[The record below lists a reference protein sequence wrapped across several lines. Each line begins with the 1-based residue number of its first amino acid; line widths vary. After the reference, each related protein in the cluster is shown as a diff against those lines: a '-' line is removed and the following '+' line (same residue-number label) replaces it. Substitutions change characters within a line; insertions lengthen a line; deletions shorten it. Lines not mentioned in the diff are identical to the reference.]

1 MDKNNISPTGIF
13 SYIYVVRMLAAVMII
28 ATKENVF
35 FDSDLLLR
43 PFLMMLFLLIVSMP
57 ILIYTKRFASIGIIE
72 AAGNIN
78 PLYGKVIAFLY
89 IFIYLY
95 IAIRA
100 VARFDLYSNSV
111 MFPETDM
118 TFFIAI
124 LIIACAY
131 NSLTGL
137 RTLGR
142 TSGILA
148 VLFVV
153 VSIVIL
159 SVAAKEINFINLT
172 PFFLDGAGS
181 FVKESL
187 AAASHT
193 FDICLI
199 PLLRGRIKGDIKKHF
214 YIWSAFVFV
223 FIFLL
228 GAIVVSTL
236 GNFANTQMFPSFSIS
251 SIGNIGVF
259 KRLDALETANWTFG
273 IVLRLSFIIFT
284 CTDTFTAIYPKSN
297 KRIVTAVVAAII
309 FAFTTF
315 VSQKINR
322 FTILTEQYNLIVIYI
337 IMVVLL
343 PSAVIIGNKKL
354 ERSKKSEKT
363 TAV

>member
-1 MDKNNISPTGIF
+1 MDKNCISPTGIF
-13 SYIYVVRMLAAVMII
+13 SYIFIVRMLAAVMII
-28 ATKENVF
+28 VTKKSVF

-43 PFLMMLFLLIVSMP
+43 PFLMIIIVYVVSIPVLLYS
-57 ILIYTKRFASIGIIE
+57 KKFAGTGIIE
-72 AAGNIN
+72 AAGRIN
-78 PLYGKVIAFLY
+78 PFYGKTVAFLY
-89 IFIYLY
+89 IFMYLY

-100 VARFDLYSNSV
+100 VSRFELYSNSV
-111 MFPETDM
+111 MFPEIDM
-118 TFFIAI
+118 TFLIAI

-148 VLFVV
+148 VLFAV

-159 SVAAKEINFINLT
+159 SAAAKEMNFINLT
-172 PFFLDGAGS
+172 PFFLDGAGT
-181 FVKESL
+181 FVKDSF
-187 AAASHT
+187 ASASYT
-193 FDICLI
+193 FDLCLI
-199 PLLRGRIKGDIKKHF
+199 PLLSSRINGARNKHF
-214 YIWSAFVFV
+214 YIWSALIFL
-223 FIFLL
+223 FIFLE

-284 CTDTFTAIYPKSN
+284 CTDTFLAIFPKTN
-297 KRIVTAVVAAII
+297 KRILTAFFAVII
-309 FAFTTF
+309 FAFSTF
-315 VSQKINR
+315 VTQKINR
-322 FTILTEQYNLIVIYI
+322 FVILTEQYNLIIIYI
-337 IMVVLL
+337 IMVAFI
-343 PSAVIIGNKKL
+343 PSAVLIGNKKL
-354 ERSKKSEKT
+354 ERRKKSEKS